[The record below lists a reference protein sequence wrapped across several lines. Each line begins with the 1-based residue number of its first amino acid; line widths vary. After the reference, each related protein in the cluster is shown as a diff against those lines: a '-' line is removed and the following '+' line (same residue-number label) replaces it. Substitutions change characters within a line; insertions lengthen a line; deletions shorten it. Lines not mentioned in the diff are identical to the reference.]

1 MAEWGLCGR
10 QEVMPE
16 SKEAE
21 LERGKAL
28 MAGDSLITRFCLY
41 GFLKNLKFFEPCAAP
56 EPAGPLLDPPPLAAH
71 QHLDARARAVHR
83 AGTCGWCW

>member
-10 QEVMPE
+10 QEIMPE

-41 GFLKNLKFFEPCAAP
+41 GFLKNLKFFEPCAAG
-56 EPAGPLLDPPPLAAH
+56 PAGPGRGPCPLT
-71 QHLDARARAVHR
+71 L
-83 AGTCGWCW
+83 

>member
-1 MAEWGLCGR
+1 MRRRQTRRGGALR
-10 QEVMPE
+10 QEIMPE

-41 GFLKNLKFFEPCAAP
+41 GFLKNLKFFEP
-56 EPAGPLLDPPPLAAH
+56 
-71 QHLDARARAVHR
+71 
-83 AGTCGWCW
+83 

>member
-1 MAEWGLCGR
+1 MYPRLLATAPAPSTGAAAATLRSVCTGVCLGWGVRRRQTRRGGALR
-10 QEVMPE
+10 QEIMPE

-41 GFLKNLKFFEPCAAP
+41 GFLKNLKFFEP
-56 EPAGPLLDPPPLAAH
+56 
-71 QHLDARARAVHR
+71 
-83 AGTCGWCW
+83 

>member
-1 MAEWGLCGR
+1 MRSLQRQWAEWAEWGLCGR

-41 GFLKNLKFFEPCAAP
+41 GFLKNLKFFEPCAA
-56 EPAGPLLDPPPLAAH
+56 
-71 QHLDARARAVHR
+71 
-83 AGTCGWCW
+83 

>member
-10 QEVMPE
+10 QEIMPE

-41 GFLKNLKFFEPCAAP
+41 GFLKNLKFFEP
-56 EPAGPLLDPPPLAAH
+56 
-71 QHLDARARAVHR
+71 
-83 AGTCGWCW
+83 